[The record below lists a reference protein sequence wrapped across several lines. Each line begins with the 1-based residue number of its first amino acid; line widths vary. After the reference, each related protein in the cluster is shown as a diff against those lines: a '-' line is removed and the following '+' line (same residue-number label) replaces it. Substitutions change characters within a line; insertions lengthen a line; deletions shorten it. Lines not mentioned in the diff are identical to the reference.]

1 MIFNVFATIIS
12 AATYTK
18 NPKSSISDCLKNPNQ
33 NIDLHLT
40 LNSDSSNDF
49 MEMDGSIHYKQ
60 TNCCSINQNI
70 SDCVGDEPIQVL
82 GSNKSSN
89 DTDLRTFRPNLD
101 IQWQECTVDKNIGSK
116 KSKKNGSPFKCINIK
131 TTKSEKKLRNSK
143 NESQVRKHRLRNK
156 MLAPKLIREKVK
168 KNKAAEKYHILY
180 IERKIQENIHYNATK
195 KRFDTYCYYFNM
207 LEIFRLRNNNS
218 SKSLT
223 SIILDNIMFGHNNI
237 HTEEINKEVCYFM
250 QTMDYFAIQS
260 IHIQTNT
267 HIGFDEILL
276 RPNEIF
282 KNLLHD
288 CLLYELK
295 AKSYFIEN
303 KNHEICFFLFSLI
316 SNVLITEIEEDKKI
330 SIFIKK
336 SNDEYDVIE
345 KSNNRIYTWK
355 KKFEFSIENIN
366 PKKNMSSTKKKIKS
380 NGTFNPP
387 SYQNKL
393 II

>member
-143 NESQVRKHRLRNK
+143 NESQ
-156 MLAPKLIREKVK
+156 
-168 KNKAAEKYHILY
+168 
-180 IERKIQENIHYNATK
+180 RKIQENIHYNATK

-288 CLLYELK
+288 CL
-295 AKSYFIEN
+295 F
-303 KNHEICFFLFSLI
+303 LI

-366 PKKNMSSTKKKIKS
+366 PKKNMSSTKKK
-380 NGTFNPP
+380 
-387 SYQNKL
+387 
-393 II
+393 

>member
-12 AATYTK
+12 AATYTT
-18 NPKSSISDCLKNPNQ
+18 NPKRAISDCLKNPNQ

-70 SDCVGDEPIQVL
+70 SDCVGNEPIQVL
-82 GSNKSSN
+82 GSKKSSN
-89 DTDLRTFRPNLD
+89 DTDLLAFETNLD
-101 IQWQECTVDKNIGSK
+101 MQWQECTADKNLGSE
-116 KSKKNGSPFKCINIK
+116 KSKKNGSPFKCINIE

-143 NESQVRKHRLRNK
+143 NESRVRKHRLKNK
-156 MLAPKLIREKVK
+156 IIAPKLIREKVK
-168 KNKAAEKYHILY
+168 KNKAAEKYQILD
-180 IERKIQENIHYNATK
+180 IERKIQENIYCNATE

-223 SIILDNIMFGHNNI
+223 SIILDNIMFGDPNI
-237 HTEEINKEVCYFM
+237 PTEEINNQVCYFM

-267 HIGFDEILL
+267 HIGSDEILL

-288 CLLYELK
+288 CFLYEFK

-303 KNHEICFFLFSLI
+303 KNQEICFFLFSLI
-316 SNVLITEIEEDKKI
+316 SNVLITEIEKNEKI

-336 SNDEYDVIE
+336 SNDEYDGIE

-366 PKKNMSSTKKKIKS
+366 PKKNMFSTKKKIKS
-380 NGTFNPP
+380 NGTFYPP
-387 SYQNKL
+387 S
-393 II
+393 IS